1 MARGN
6 LHHTVAFLFAVGLT
20 AAFPAPI
27 LGEEIAAQGVPYVV
41 QRAQLD

>member
-6 LHHTVAFLFAVGLT
+6 FYHTMAFLFAVGLT
-20 AAFPAPI
+20 AVFPATI
-27 LGEEIAAQGVPYVV
+27 LGEEIAAEGVPYFV